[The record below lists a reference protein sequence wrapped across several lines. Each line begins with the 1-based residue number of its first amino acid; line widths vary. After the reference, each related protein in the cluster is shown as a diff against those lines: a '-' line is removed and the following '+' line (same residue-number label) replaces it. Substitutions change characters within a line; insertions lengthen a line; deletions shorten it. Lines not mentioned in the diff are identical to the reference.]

1 MAAAKLPCECV
12 LLLVGLA
19 HTLSF
24 TPQHT
29 SPIRLSPKVRT
40 CAHPRIISFK
50 AAGENPAGA
59 NLASKENVARGDPA
73 TASGGNVFGSIWA
86 FAKSPFGVVWL
97 VTAVVGVIA
106 TLLRTAAWKVVYEQL
121 GSLSAIVTIGGLI
134 AGTLSIASSFVLFV
148 ACSFEEENRKSKPVL
163 RFS

>member
-1 MAAAKLPCECV
+1 MAAAKLPCACV

-86 FAKSPFGVVWL
+86 FGVVWL